1 MTKPWSIST
10 TIRNPE
16 RLRDFLMVLKT
27 LEGQEFDKKNQ
38 IVYQILLIKE
48 KIYKPTNIPDKY
60 LDYYNNPESKLS
72 FEIANE
78 IFDLQKYK
86 DPPMRGRQ
94 SVNPLNKL
102 GFSIARQGYGK
113 IKITELGNIFL
124 QENYDLSYI
133 FFKSLLKLQF
143 PNPWSADFS
152 EKDGFNIMPFI
163 AIIKLLKKINERSEN
178 NGLTRHEFC
187 IFIPTLKNYDQIDEY
202 VDNILN
208 YRKSKNKKIFI
219 ENFVKKFYQIDNI
232 EDKKINNLYDYGDN
246 IMRYFRLTKYFKLSI
261 SNPLGTNWTIDI
273 EKSRIEEINQLLLM
287 YDGSAIKFSNTEDYL
302 NYIADISLPK
312 LPWENIENLNKIFI
326 SLKNE
331 TQDLINNNNI
341 QILLEDEQL
350 LNIDTKNINV
360 KLLEDAIS
368 QIRNLNLKI
377 KEKIRKNDLLNNIS
391 YIEKLIQI
399 LQDDKNLRKYS
410 PEQFEKLIT
419 ESFKIINDEI
429 LIKPNYPVDDD
440 GEPINHSPKDK
451 ADIECYYKNFRAI
464 CEVTLNTSKLQWVL
478 EGQPIM
484 RHLRDFENKNKNYIV
499 FCIFIAPKVNVD
511 TYSQFWLSVKYEYD
525 GKPQK
530 IVPMTTYQFS
540 FLLKALIELLKYN
553 KRFTHIELYN
563 IYNSII
569 NKTNEINGFSK
580 WAEQIEIILNDWFEN
595 IIKIHEIK

>member
-208 YRKSKNKKIFI
+208 YRKSNNKKIFI

-341 QILLEDEQL
+341 QILLEEEQL

-399 LQDDKNLRKYS
+399 LQDEKNLRKYS

>member
-219 ENFVKKFYQIDNI
+219 ENFIKKFYQIDNI

-341 QILLEDEQL
+341 QILLEEEQL

-429 LIKPNYPVDDD
+429 LIKPNYP
-440 GEPINHSPKDK
+440 
-451 ADIECYYKNFRAI
+451 
-464 CEVTLNTSKLQWVL
+464 
-478 EGQPIM
+478 
-484 RHLRDFENKNKNYIV
+484 
-499 FCIFIAPKVNVD
+499 
-511 TYSQFWLSVKYEYD
+511 
-525 GKPQK
+525 
-530 IVPMTTYQFS
+530 
-540 FLLKALIELLKYN
+540 
-553 KRFTHIELYN
+553 
-563 IYNSII
+563 
-569 NKTNEINGFSK
+569 
-580 WAEQIEIILNDWFEN
+580 
-595 IIKIHEIK
+595 

>member
-341 QILLEDEQL
+341 QILLEEEQL

-399 LQDDKNLRKYS
+399 LQDEKNLRKYS

>member
-341 QILLEDEQL
+341 QILLEEEQL

>member
-1 MTKPWSIST
+1 MTKPWSIPT

-341 QILLEDEQL
+341 QILLEEEQL

-399 LQDDKNLRKYS
+399 LQDEKNLRKYS

>member
-163 AIIKLLKKINERSEN
+163 TIIKLLKKINERSEN

-208 YRKSKNKKIFI
+208 YRKSNNKKIFI

-341 QILLEDEQL
+341 QILLEEEQL

-399 LQDDKNLRKYS
+399 LQDEKNLRKYS

>member
-341 QILLEDEQL
+341 QILLEEEQL

-399 LQDDKNLRKYS
+399 LQDEKNLRKYS

-429 LIKPNYPVDDD
+429 LIKPNYPVDDN

>member
-208 YRKSKNKKIFI
+208 YRKSNNKKIFI

-341 QILLEDEQL
+341 QILLEEEQL

>member
-163 AIIKLLKKINERSEN
+163 TIIKLLKKINERSEN

-341 QILLEDEQL
+341 QILLEEEQL

-399 LQDDKNLRKYS
+399 LQDEKNLRKYS

>member
-341 QILLEDEQL
+341 QILLEEEQI

-399 LQDDKNLRKYS
+399 LQDEKNLRKYS

>member
-341 QILLEDEQL
+341 QILLEEEQL

-429 LIKPNYPVDDD
+429 LIKPNYPVDDN

>member
-341 QILLEDEQL
+341 QILLEEEQL

-391 YIEKLIQI
+391 YIKKLIQI
-399 LQDDKNLRKYS
+399 LQDEKNLRKYS

>member
-1 MTKPWSIST
+1 
-10 TIRNPE
+10 
-16 RLRDFLMVLKT
+16 MVLKT

-341 QILLEDEQL
+341 QILLEEEQL

-399 LQDDKNLRKYS
+399 LQDEKNLRKYS

>member
-27 LEGQEFDKKNQ
+27 MEGKEFDTKNQ

-60 LDYYNNPESKLS
+60 MDYYNNPEKKLN
-72 FEIANE
+72 FVIAEE
-78 IFDLQKYK
+78 IFNFQQYK

-102 GFSIARQGYGK
+102 GFSIARQGYGQ

-163 AIIKLLKKINERSEN
+163 ATIKLLKKINERSEN
-178 NGLTRHEFC
+178 KGLIKQEFS
-187 IFIPTLKNYDQIDEY
+187 IFIPTLKSYDQIDEY

-208 YRKSKNKKIFI
+208 YRKSKNKKTFI

-261 SNPLGTNWTIDI
+261 SNSLGTNWTIDI
-273 EKSRIEEINQLLLM
+273 ERSRMEEINQLLLM
-287 YDGSAIKFSNTEDYL
+287 YDGSAIKFSNIGDYL

-312 LPWENIENLNKIFI
+312 LPWENIDNLKKIFI

-331 TQDLINNNNI
+331 TQDLINKNNI
-341 QILLEDEQL
+341 TMLKEEKQILA
-350 LNIDTKNINV
+350 IDTKNIDV
-360 KLLEDAIS
+360 KLLENAIS
-368 QIRNLNLKI
+368 QVRNLNLKI
-377 KEKIRKNDLLNNIS
+377 KEKIRKNELLNNIS
-391 YIEKLIQI
+391 YIEKLVQI
-399 LQDDKNLRKYS
+399 LQDEKNLRKYS
-410 PEQFEKLIT
+410 PEQFEKLIN

-429 LIKPNYPVDDD
+429 LIKPNYPVDDE
-440 GEPINHSPKDK
+440 GEPINHSPKNK
-451 ADIECYYKNFRAI
+451 PDIECYYENFKAI

-484 RHLRDFENKNKNYIV
+484 RHLRDFENQNNNDNV

-511 TYSQFWLSVKYEYD
+511 TYSQFWISVKYEYD

-530 IVPMTTYQFS
+530 IVPMTTHQFS
-540 FLLKALIELLKYN
+540 LLLKALIELLKYN

-569 NKTNEINGFSK
+569 NKTNVIIGFSK

-595 IIKIHEIK
+595 IIKNP

>member
-27 LEGQEFDKKNQ
+27 MEGKEFDTKNQ

-60 LDYYNNPESKLS
+60 MDYYNNPEKKLN
-72 FEIANE
+72 FVIAEE
-78 IFDLQKYK
+78 IFNFQQYK

-102 GFSIARQGYGK
+102 GFSIARQGYGQ

-163 AIIKLLKKINERSEN
+163 ATIKLLKKINERSEN
-178 NGLTRHEFC
+178 KGLIKQEFS
-187 IFIPTLKNYDQIDEY
+187 IFIPTLKSYDQIDEY

-208 YRKSKNKKIFI
+208 YRKSKNKKTFI

-261 SNPLGTNWTIDI
+261 SNSLGTNWTIDI
-273 EKSRIEEINQLLLM
+273 ERSRMEEINQLLLM
-287 YDGSAIKFSNTEDYL
+287 YDGSAIKFSNIGDYL

-312 LPWENIENLNKIFI
+312 LPWENIDNLKKIFI

-331 TQDLINNNNI
+331 TQDLINKNNI
-341 QILLEDEQL
+341 TMLKEEKQILA
-350 LNIDTKNINV
+350 IDTKNIDV
-360 KLLEDAIS
+360 KLLENAIS
-368 QIRNLNLKI
+368 QVRNLNLKI
-377 KEKIRKNDLLNNIS
+377 KEKIRKNELLNNIS
-391 YIEKLIQI
+391 YIEKLVQI
-399 LQDDKNLRKYS
+399 LQDEKNLRKYS

-429 LIKPNYPVDDD
+429 LIKPNYPVDDE
-440 GEPINHSPKDK
+440 GEPINHSPKNK
-451 ADIECYYKNFRAI
+451 PDIECYYENFKAI

-484 RHLRDFENKNKNYIV
+484 RHLRDFENQNNNDNV

-511 TYSQFWLSVKYEYD
+511 TYSQFWISVKYEYD

-530 IVPMTTYQFS
+530 IVPMTTHQFS
-540 FLLKALIELLKYN
+540 LLLKALIELLKYN

-569 NKTNEINGFSK
+569 NKTNVIIGFSK

-595 IIKIHEIK
+595 IIKNP

>member
-202 VDNILN
+202 VDNILSIGN
-208 YRKSKNKKIFI
+208 QRIKK
-219 ENFVKKFYQIDNI
+219 
-232 EDKKINNLYDYGDN
+232 
-246 IMRYFRLTKYFKLSI
+246 
-261 SNPLGTNWTIDI
+261 
-273 EKSRIEEINQLLLM
+273 
-287 YDGSAIKFSNTEDYL
+287 YL
-302 NYIADISLPK
+302 
-312 LPWENIENLNKIFI
+312 
-326 SLKNE
+326 
-331 TQDLINNNNI
+331 
-341 QILLEDEQL
+341 
-350 LNIDTKNINV
+350 
-360 KLLEDAIS
+360 
-368 QIRNLNLKI
+368 
-377 KEKIRKNDLLNNIS
+377 
-391 YIEKLIQI
+391 
-399 LQDDKNLRKYS
+399 
-410 PEQFEKLIT
+410 
-419 ESFKIINDEI
+419 
-429 LIKPNYPVDDD
+429 
-440 GEPINHSPKDK
+440 
-451 ADIECYYKNFRAI
+451 
-464 CEVTLNTSKLQWVL
+464 
-478 EGQPIM
+478 
-484 RHLRDFENKNKNYIV
+484 
-499 FCIFIAPKVNVD
+499 
-511 TYSQFWLSVKYEYD
+511 
-525 GKPQK
+525 
-530 IVPMTTYQFS
+530 
-540 FLLKALIELLKYN
+540 
-553 KRFTHIELYN
+553 
-563 IYNSII
+563 
-569 NKTNEINGFSK
+569 
-580 WAEQIEIILNDWFEN
+580 
-595 IIKIHEIK
+595 

>member
-38 IVYQILLIKE
+38 IVYEILLIKE

-208 YRKSKNKKIFI
+208 YRKSNNKKIFI

-341 QILLEDEQL
+341 QILLEEEQL

-399 LQDDKNLRKYS
+399 LQDEKNLRKYS

-429 LIKPNYPVDDD
+429 LIKPNYPVDDN

>member
-208 YRKSKNKKIFI
+208 YRKSNNKKIFI

-341 QILLEDEQL
+341 QILLEEEQL

-399 LQDDKNLRKYS
+399 LQDEKNLRKYS

-429 LIKPNYPVDDD
+429 LIKPNYPVDDN